1 MVGGEAVGVEATPAD
16 PDQRRL
22 HGQATADELCVEG
35 GELGDRVGAAECVA
49 NVEERMVEAGAD
61 KLRRGAPL
69 REGVGKHH
77 APAPRIAG
85 QRCLGLDDPGRLAL
99 EQEAVPHVA
108 VPAIDRLTGEGEV
121 G

>member
-1 MVGGEAVGVEATPAD
+1 MVGSEAVGVEAAPAESD
-16 PDQRRL
+16 ERRL
-22 HGQATADELCVEG
+22 HGQAAADQFGVEG

-49 NVEERMVEAGAD
+49 HVEERMVEAGGD
-61 KLRRGAPL
+61 KLRRCAPL

-99 EQEAVPHVA
+99 EQEAVSHVA
-108 VPAIDRLTGEGEV
+108 VPAVDRLTRKGEV